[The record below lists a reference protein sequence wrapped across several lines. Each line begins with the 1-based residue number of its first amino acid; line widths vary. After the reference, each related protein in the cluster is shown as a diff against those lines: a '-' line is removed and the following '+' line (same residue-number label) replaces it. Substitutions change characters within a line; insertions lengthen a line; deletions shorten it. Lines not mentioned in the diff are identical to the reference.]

1 MLKKVVI
8 FEISNLPS
16 IPGVALIN
24 VLSHLV
30 FDHHFCQFCQVGFVS
45 NGWRWSLCGIS
56 LRALMTLCDTVDW
69 EMHWLLI
76 THSSYLPSTHLV
88 INRLPSKDLNG
99 QSQEGRNDLNLDAKE
114 TFQVALVRLGNL
126 LFPFCPPTLFL
137 DQANLTFSSRS
148 VQNRLGIIAI

>member
-1 MLKKVVI
+1 
-8 FEISNLPS
+8 
-16 IPGVALIN
+16 
-24 VLSHLV
+24 
-30 FDHHFCQFCQVGFVS
+30 
-45 NGWRWSLCGIS
+45 
-56 LRALMTLCDTVDW
+56 MTLCDTVDW

-88 INRLPSKDLNG
+88 INRLPSKDLKG

-126 LFPFCPPTLFL
+126 PFPFCPPTLFL

-148 VQNRLGIIAI
+148 VQNRLGVIAI